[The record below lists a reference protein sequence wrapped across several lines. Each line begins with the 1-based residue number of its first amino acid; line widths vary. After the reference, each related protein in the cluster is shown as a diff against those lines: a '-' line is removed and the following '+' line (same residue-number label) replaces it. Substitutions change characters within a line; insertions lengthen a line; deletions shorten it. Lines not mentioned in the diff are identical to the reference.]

1 MIDVHTH
8 VGTREHM
15 SDEFVADMTRTWEEV
30 SDVGTTLEQHW
41 EAVQGVDAAVV
52 LAFDAPASGY
62 VVPNEYVAAYVD
74 QHPEKLVGFCS
85 IDPARPDALDRLHHA
100 VEDLGLVG
108 LKLGPIYQHIDP
120 RDERT
125 IDLLAEAVRL
135 EVPVLCHQGTTF
147 VRRAPLAVARPF
159 LLDEVASRLPDLR
172 LWIAHLGHPWCEEA
186 MAVIRKHPN
195 LYADVSALQTRP
207 MQLYFALTA
216 AQEYR
221 VLDKLLFGSDLPFG
235 SPELMAQALRDVN
248 QVTEGTGLPPIDP
261 DAIEAILERDG
272 FEVLGLARPGA
283 GRGEAA

>member
-15 SDEFVADMTRTWEEV
+15 SDEFVADMTRSWEEV

-41 EAVQGVDAAVV
+41 AQVQDLDAAVV

-62 VVPNEYVAAYVD
+62 VVPDEYVAGYVD
-74 QHPEKLVGFCS
+74 QHPDKLLGFCS
-85 IDPARPDALDRLHHA
+85 VDPARPDALDRLHHA

-125 IDLLAEAVRL
+125 IALLEEAVRL
-135 EVPVLCHQGTTF
+135 DVPVLCHQGTTF
-147 VRRAPLAVARPF
+147 VRSAPLAFARPF
-159 LLDEVASRLPDLR
+159 LLDEVAARLPDLR
-172 LWIAHLGHPWCEEA
+172 LWIAHLGHPWCEET

-235 SPELMAQALRDVN
+235 GPEVMAAALRDVN
-248 QVTEGTGLPPIDP
+248 RVTAGTGMPPIDD
-261 DAIEAILERDG
+261 DAIEAIIERDSLA
-272 FEVLGLARPGA
+272 VLGLELR
-283 GRGEAA
+283 EVAA